1 VKYSNLEDGFTYGH
15 QKPTKKTYLFLA
27 KKLEKIS
34 NQNLE
39 ETEKI
44 KIKIIRGDEIILM
57 LKNQQILDAGI
68 IAALFLWISDI

>member
-1 VKYSNLEDGFTYGH
+1 MVLHMVIKSQLKRH
-15 QKPTKKTYLFLA
+15 ICSWQ

>member
-1 VKYSNLEDGFTYGH
+1 
-15 QKPTKKTYLFLA
+15 LA
-27 KKLEKIS
+27 KNLEKIS

-44 KIKIIRGDEIILM
+44 KIKIITREEIILM

-68 IAALFLWISDI
+68 IAALFYGYLTCNFRLQGF